1 MTSFHHTNKTCL
13 RKYYNI
19 CIFPNFFT
27 TKFHRIQIACP
38 NSSVDGGSQVPI
50 ATSFNMANHDLLCS
64 KSSTQWQV
72 FMLNLSNRHP
82 EVFQSF
88 SHLKTACLH
97 NQKELQ
103 ASEPNPI
110 MILICSPHIAAY
122 IQSKKKKTNKATL
135 ICRTRKKRIIF
146 RKTGTFLGYPSHPS
160 SRTCNDV
167 CRKGQKNMKVKI
179 LKHWVW
185 KKLKLGLSSPFC
197 RKIHVN
203 PNAACSNLI

>member
-13 RKYYNI
+13 TKYYNI

-50 ATSFNMANHDLLCS
+50 ATSFNIANHDLLCS
-64 KSSTQWQV
+64 KSSTPWQV
-72 FMLNLSNRHP
+72 FMLNLSKRHP

-103 ASEPNPI
+103 AFEPNPI

-122 IQSKKKKTNKATL
+122 IQSKKKK
-135 ICRTRKKRIIF
+135 RQTRQLSYAEREREGSYFEK
-146 RKTGTFLGYPSHPS
+146 LVPS
-160 SRTCNDV
+160 SVTHPIHLTEHVMMYVERDKRT
-167 CRKGQKNMKVKI
+167 
-179 LKHWVW
+179 W
-185 KKLKLGLSSPFC
+185 K
-197 RKIHVN
+197 
-203 PNAACSNLI
+203 